1 MALIKCKS
9 CGKEISDKAMEC
21 VYCKAK
27 IREDVNEPIENKKT
41 VNNNELLKLI
51 QIGNIAVFII
61 TGFIVIFVCYFIF
74 KNDKING
81 CYSTET
87 LKICINGDKVIM
99 STDEDDV
106 TYYSN
111 YVGKTVFIETEYGR
125 QLGYCERVRDSKNI
139 YCVFNGIGSE
149 FKKQ

>member
-21 VYCKAK
+21 VYCKSNIK
-27 IREDVNEPIENKKT
+27 EDGIEPVETKKT
-41 VNNNELLKLI
+41 VNNKTI
-51 QIGNIAVFII
+51 KTISTIGYIMIFIIAVF
-61 TGFIVIFVCYFIF
+61 VVVSIF
-74 KNDKING
+74 KGGKISG

-87 LKICINGDKVIM
+87 LKICINGDKVVM

-111 YVGKTVFIETEYGR
+111 YVGKKVFIKNEYGR